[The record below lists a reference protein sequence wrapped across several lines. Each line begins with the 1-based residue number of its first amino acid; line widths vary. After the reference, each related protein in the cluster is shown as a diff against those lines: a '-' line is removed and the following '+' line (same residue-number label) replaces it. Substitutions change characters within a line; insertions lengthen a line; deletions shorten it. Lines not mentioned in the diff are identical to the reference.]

1 MLFLSSFFSPFF
13 CTRIYN
19 TVQYIKSTES
29 ILFTRSI
36 YCYSFFACGSL
47 IVALFSFLLSLIDR
61 IRIATEYSAQHN
73 TSDLITSPLLSAHRI
88 TASLHNFLSRV
99 VCAAPQACREYVEL
113 ATDDGQ
119 RWFRHLKKESTRRA
133 DLEQQVETMAK
144 QLRSLEKHAQ
154 KAYTLQRSGAGPSAT
169 ASEKASGAGPM
180 SSRLAVTGAGVGSAV
195 IITQPTSSGTSGAGA
210 NGGATGSGVGRNGGS
225 RKRVPPGSGGSSQRA
240 PPGSPSSSSVH
251 SQNDNSISPLAVTPI
266 RTPPDQPAPPLQP
279 LLASSPTF
287 SSSSSNTQAAQAG
300 NLRVLLPG
308 EQQHP
313 AAARLVPNV
322 SMPSF
327 SGLVSTSSTPS
338 VSPSPSPVGSSNARP
353 ALEPPESNVADDGMP
368 FVQLLVLYAQ

>member
-1 MLFLSSFFSPFF
+1 M
-13 CTRIYN
+13 
-19 TVQYIKSTES
+19 
-29 ILFTRSI
+29 
-36 YCYSFFACGSL
+36 
-47 IVALFSFLLSLIDR
+47 
-61 IRIATEYSAQHN
+61 
-73 TSDLITSPLLSAHRI
+73 
-88 TASLHNFLSRV
+88 
-99 VCAAPQACREYVEL
+99 EL

-169 ASEKASGAGPM
+169 ASEKAP
-180 SSRLAVTGAGVGSAV
+180 SRLAVTGAGVGSAV
-195 IITQPTSSGTSGAGA
+195 IITQPASSGTSGA
-210 NGGATGSGVGRNGGS
+210 GATGSGVGRNGGS

-240 PPGSPSSSSVH
+240 PPGSPSSSSAH

-287 SSSSSNTQAAQAG
+287 SSSSSSNTQAAQAG

-338 VSPSPSPVGSSNARP
+338 LSPSPSPVGSSNARP

-368 FVQLLVLYAQ
+368 IVLYSC